1 MRKRRGKRGPTTQPK
16 QLNAQTA
23 SESPSITATS
33 EVVLQRPSP
42 SLETAIAVDAI
53 AQSNLRL
60 TRWLVIWT
68 AVLAIVAAITAGVGY
83 VQWKAL
89 LKTDGTT
96 REAFTAVQRPF
107 IIATSLAATQ
117 DLPGYWSFQ
126 TILEN
131 TGSTPT
137 KNMTVTSAV
146 LFSVPVLPDSPD
158 DPRELKKLSSEAYPT
173 VTEHFVGPH
182 GKVAVDAISLI
193 TISLE
198 EMADKRADFFVY
210 GIARYNDQ
218 FAETVERSTKFCF
231 VVRPYKRQNSLTL
244 QNRGPCHHWNC
255 GDEDC
260 QRDKREYEEERAEF
274 LKKNPTAKDV
284 VRDIPIAAIIPFY
297 PIPLIKAQ

>member
-1 MRKRRGKRGPTTQPK
+1 MGKRSGKHRPKIQPK
-16 QLNAQTA
+16 PSNANTGG
-23 SESPSITATS
+23 ESSS
-33 EVVLQRPSP
+33 LLVSNEVLPQRPSAP
-42 SLETAIAVDAI
+42 LEAVTAVDAI
-53 AQSNLRL
+53 AQANLRL

-107 IIATSLAATQ
+107 IIATGLAASQ

-131 TGSTPT
+131 TGSTST

-146 LFSVPVLPDSPD
+146 SFSVPMLPDSPD
-158 DPRELKKLSSEAYPT
+158 DPGELKKLSSEAYPT
-173 VTEHFVGPH
+173 VTDHFIGPH

-193 TISLE
+193 TKTLE

-218 FAETVERSTKFCF
+218 FAETAERSTKFCF
-231 VVRPYKRQNSLTL
+231 VVRPYRGPNGLTL

-260 QRDKREYEEERAEF
+260 QRDKRKYEEERVEF
-274 LKKNPTAKDV
+274 LKHNPAAREV
-284 VRDIPIAAIIPFY
+284 ARDIPIAAIIPFY
-297 PIPLIKAQ
+297 PIPLIKAR